1 MNGDIYNP
9 YVMPIFRQSGN
20 ERSFAGTAFCIDD
33 YLVTAGHVL
42 TYPVTCYVRNGSDYH
57 PLHFDQ
63 WIPQQLPTDDHTGY
77 DIAFYP
83 IPGLKSP
90 LSFVE
95 SDAEPNDHLNV
106 LCWQMRGIRPLQVST
121 QGLVIKD
128 HDLEGYFRLATAN
141 YITHGCSGCPA
152 FGSDGKVY
160 GMITMGRSDVDAK
173 NLAPLSRQM
182 EQNTCWAFKT
192 SYLKRFLPKR

>member
-1 MNGDIYNP
+1 MDENIYLP
-9 YVMPIFRQSGN
+9 YVMPIFRQAGN

-42 TYPVTCYVRNGSDYH
+42 TFRATCYVRNGNDYH

-63 WIPQQLPTDDHTGY
+63 WIPRQLPTDDHTGY
-77 DIAFYP
+77 DVAFYP
-83 IPGLKSP
+83 ISSLKSP
-90 LSFVE
+90 LSLAD
-95 SDAEPNDHLNV
+95 SDAEPNDHLDV
-106 LCWQMRGIRPLQVST
+106 LCWQMRGIRPQQVST

-128 HDLEGYFRLATAN
+128 PDLEGYFRLATVN
-141 YITHGCSGCPA
+141 HITHGCSGCPA

-160 GMITMGRSDVDAK
+160 GMITMGRNDDGTQ
-173 NLAPLSRQM
+173 NLAPLPRKM

-192 SYLKRFLPKR
+192 SYIKRFLPRR